1 MMKRMQQSR
10 DEDEGL
16 KAHWEKPALDD
27 SGGTDIVLPKMVQ
40 ELWPGVNGVY
50 WFRKEIYVPASW
62 AGQDLT
68 LSLGPIDDFDETFWN
83 GVPVG
88 RDSVWNVP
96 RTYTIPASEVKPGKA
111 VIAIRNTDD
120 HGNGG
125 LYGDG
130 AQMYVQPLT
139 KQVGDVVNL
148 DNSNG
153 SYDMFF
159 PLDGSNP
166 TVAEK
171 PMAEA
176 ISDALKGEGQNFFL
190 EPSKVVAV
198 VNEGNRAEVKNI
210 DTLIAALNKMKQNI
224 ITTINENEKKAI
236 EIDKEW
242 ATSKV
247 NGVDIK
253 DVVASAS
260 SAVINVHTATEE

>member
-1 MMKRMQQSR
+1 MNNEKTIDVNIKTVLADNRQAASLIGALIGKAYAKVESR
-10 DEDEGL
+10 DCWQGGKEGFENDKAKATAPGAAGLITNRSPRKFML
-16 KAHWEKPALDD
+16 KIQ
-27 SGGTDIVLPKMVQ
+27 DIL
-40 ELWPGVNGVY
+40 
-50 WFRKEIYVPASW
+50 
-62 AGQDLT
+62 
-68 LSLGPIDDFDETFWN
+68 
-83 GVPVG
+83 
-88 RDSVWNVP
+88 
-96 RTYTIPASEVKPGKA
+96 
-111 VIAIRNTDD
+111 
-120 HGNGG
+120 
-125 LYGDG
+125 G

-139 KQVGDVVNL
+139 KQVGVVVNL

-166 TVAEK
+166 TIVEK

-224 ITTINENEKKAI
+224 ITTINENEKKAAEI
-236 EIDKEW
+236 EKEW

>member
-1 MMKRMQQSR
+1 MNNEKTIDVNIKTVLADNRQAASLIGALIGKAYAKVESR
-10 DEDEGL
+10 DCWQGGKEGFENDKAKATAPGAAGLILNRSPRKFML
-16 KAHWEKPALDD
+16 KIQ
-27 SGGTDIVLPKMVQ
+27 DIL
-40 ELWPGVNGVY
+40 
-50 WFRKEIYVPASW
+50 
-62 AGQDLT
+62 
-68 LSLGPIDDFDETFWN
+68 
-83 GVPVG
+83 
-88 RDSVWNVP
+88 
-96 RTYTIPASEVKPGKA
+96 
-111 VIAIRNTDD
+111 
-120 HGNGG
+120 
-125 LYGDG
+125 G

-139 KQVGDVVNL
+139 KQVGVVVNL

-260 SAVINVHTATEE
+260 SAVLNVHTATEE

>member
-1 MMKRMQQSR
+1 MNNEKTIDVNIKTVLADNRQAASLIGALIGKAYAKVESR
-10 DEDEGL
+10 DCWQGGKEGFENDKAKATAPGAAGLITNRSPRKFML
-16 KAHWEKPALDD
+16 KIQ
-27 SGGTDIVLPKMVQ
+27 DIL
-40 ELWPGVNGVY
+40 
-50 WFRKEIYVPASW
+50 
-62 AGQDLT
+62 
-68 LSLGPIDDFDETFWN
+68 
-83 GVPVG
+83 
-88 RDSVWNVP
+88 
-96 RTYTIPASEVKPGKA
+96 
-111 VIAIRNTDD
+111 
-120 HGNGG
+120 
-125 LYGDG
+125 G
-130 AQMYVQPLT
+130 AQMYIQPLT
-139 KQVGDVVNL
+139 KQVGVVVNL
-148 DNSNG
+148 NNSDG

-166 TVAEK
+166 TIVEK

-210 DTLIAALNKMKQNI
+210 DSLIGALNKMKQNI
-224 ITTINENEKKAI
+224 ITTINENEKKAAEI
-236 EIDKEW
+236 EKEW

>member
-1 MMKRMQQSR
+1 MNNEKTIDVNIKTVLADNRQAASLIGALIGKAYAKVESR
-10 DEDEGL
+10 DCWQGGKEGFENDKAKATAPGAAGLITNRSPRKFML
-16 KAHWEKPALDD
+16 KIQ
-27 SGGTDIVLPKMVQ
+27 DIL
-40 ELWPGVNGVY
+40 
-50 WFRKEIYVPASW
+50 
-62 AGQDLT
+62 
-68 LSLGPIDDFDETFWN
+68 
-83 GVPVG
+83 
-88 RDSVWNVP
+88 
-96 RTYTIPASEVKPGKA
+96 
-111 VIAIRNTDD
+111 
-120 HGNGG
+120 
-125 LYGDG
+125 G
-130 AQMYVQPLT
+130 AQMYIQPLT
-139 KQVGDVVNL
+139 KQVGVVVNL
-148 DNSNG
+148 NNSDG

-166 TVAEK
+166 TIVEK

-210 DTLIAALNKMKQNI
+210 DTLIGALNKMKQNI
-224 ITTINENEKKAI
+224 ITTINENEKKAAEI
-236 EIDKEW
+236 EKEW

>member
-1 MMKRMQQSR
+1 MNNEKTIDVNIKTVLADNRQAASLIGALIGKAYAKVESR
-10 DEDEGL
+10 DCWQGGKEGFENDKAKATAPGAAGLITNRSPRKFML
-16 KAHWEKPALDD
+16 KIQ
-27 SGGTDIVLPKMVQ
+27 DIL
-40 ELWPGVNGVY
+40 
-50 WFRKEIYVPASW
+50 
-62 AGQDLT
+62 
-68 LSLGPIDDFDETFWN
+68 
-83 GVPVG
+83 
-88 RDSVWNVP
+88 
-96 RTYTIPASEVKPGKA
+96 
-111 VIAIRNTDD
+111 
-120 HGNGG
+120 
-125 LYGDG
+125 G

-139 KQVGDVVNL
+139 KQVGVVVNL
-148 DNSNG
+148 NNSDG

-166 TVAEK
+166 TIVEK

-210 DTLIAALNKMKQNI
+210 DTLIGALNKMKQNI
-224 ITTINENEKKAI
+224 ITTINENEKKAAEI
-236 EIDKEW
+236 EKEW

>member
-1 MMKRMQQSR
+1 MSNEKTIDVNIKTVLADNRQAASLIGALIGKAYAKVESR
-10 DEDEGL
+10 DCWQGGKEGFENDKAKATAPGAAGLITNRSPRKFML
-16 KAHWEKPALDD
+16 KIQ
-27 SGGTDIVLPKMVQ
+27 DIL
-40 ELWPGVNGVY
+40 
-50 WFRKEIYVPASW
+50 
-62 AGQDLT
+62 
-68 LSLGPIDDFDETFWN
+68 
-83 GVPVG
+83 
-88 RDSVWNVP
+88 
-96 RTYTIPASEVKPGKA
+96 
-111 VIAIRNTDD
+111 
-120 HGNGG
+120 
-125 LYGDG
+125 G
-130 AQMYVQPLT
+130 AQMYIQPLT
-139 KQVGDVVNL
+139 KQVGVVVNL
-148 DNSNG
+148 NNSDG

-166 TVAEK
+166 TIVEK

-210 DTLIAALNKMKQNI
+210 DSLIGALNKMKQNI
-224 ITTINENEKKAI
+224 ITTINENEKKAAEI
-236 EIDKEW
+236 EKEW

>member
-1 MMKRMQQSR
+1 MNNEKTIDVNIKTVLADNRQAASLIGALIGKAYAKVESR
-10 DEDEGL
+10 DCWQGGKEGFENDKAKATAPGAAGLITNRSPRKFML
-16 KAHWEKPALDD
+16 KIQ
-27 SGGTDIVLPKMVQ
+27 DIL
-40 ELWPGVNGVY
+40 
-50 WFRKEIYVPASW
+50 
-62 AGQDLT
+62 
-68 LSLGPIDDFDETFWN
+68 
-83 GVPVG
+83 
-88 RDSVWNVP
+88 
-96 RTYTIPASEVKPGKA
+96 
-111 VIAIRNTDD
+111 
-120 HGNGG
+120 
-125 LYGDG
+125 G

-139 KQVGDVVNL
+139 KQVGVVVNL

-210 DTLIAALNKMKQNI
+210 DTLIGALNKMKQNI
-224 ITTINENEKKAI
+224 ITTINENEKKAAEI
-236 EIDKEW
+236 EKEW

>member
-1 MMKRMQQSR
+1 MNNEKTIDVNIKTVLADNRQAASLIGALMGKAYAKVESR
-10 DEDEGL
+10 DCWQGGKEGFENDKAKATAPGAAGLILNRSPRKFML
-16 KAHWEKPALDD
+16 KIQ
-27 SGGTDIVLPKMVQ
+27 DIL
-40 ELWPGVNGVY
+40 
-50 WFRKEIYVPASW
+50 
-62 AGQDLT
+62 
-68 LSLGPIDDFDETFWN
+68 
-83 GVPVG
+83 
-88 RDSVWNVP
+88 
-96 RTYTIPASEVKPGKA
+96 
-111 VIAIRNTDD
+111 
-120 HGNGG
+120 
-125 LYGDG
+125 G
-130 AQMYVQPLT
+130 AQMYIQPLT
-139 KQVGDVVNL
+139 KQVGVVINL

-260 SAVINVHTATEE
+260 SAVLNVHTATEE

>member
-1 MMKRMQQSR
+1 MNNEKSIDVNIKTVLADNRRAASLVGALIGKAYAKVESR
-10 DEDEGL
+10 DCWQGGKEGFENDKAKATAPGAAGLITNRSPRKFML
-16 KAHWEKPALDD
+16 KIQ
-27 SGGTDIVLPKMVQ
+27 DIL
-40 ELWPGVNGVY
+40 
-50 WFRKEIYVPASW
+50 
-62 AGQDLT
+62 
-68 LSLGPIDDFDETFWN
+68 
-83 GVPVG
+83 
-88 RDSVWNVP
+88 
-96 RTYTIPASEVKPGKA
+96 
-111 VIAIRNTDD
+111 
-120 HGNGG
+120 
-125 LYGDG
+125 G

-139 KQVGDVVNL
+139 KQVGVVVNL
-148 DNSNG
+148 NNSDG

-166 TVAEK
+166 TIVEK

-210 DTLIAALNKMKQNI
+210 DTLISALNKMKQNI
-224 ITTINENEKKAI
+224 ITTINENEKKAAEI
-236 EIDKEW
+236 EKEW

>member
-1 MMKRMQQSR
+1 MSNEKTIDVNIKSVLADNRQAASLIGALIGKAYAKVESR
-10 DEDEGL
+10 DCWQGGKEGFENDKAKATAPGAAGLILNRSPRKFML
-16 KAHWEKPALDD
+16 KIH
-27 SGGTDIVLPKMVQ
+27 DIL
-40 ELWPGVNGVY
+40 
-50 WFRKEIYVPASW
+50 
-62 AGQDLT
+62 
-68 LSLGPIDDFDETFWN
+68 
-83 GVPVG
+83 
-88 RDSVWNVP
+88 
-96 RTYTIPASEVKPGKA
+96 
-111 VIAIRNTDD
+111 
-120 HGNGG
+120 
-125 LYGDG
+125 G

-139 KQVGDVVNL
+139 KQVGVVVNL

>member
-1 MMKRMQQSR
+1 MNNEKTIDVNIKTVLADNRQAASLIGALIGKAYAKVESR
-10 DEDEGL
+10 DCWQGGKEGFENDKAKATAPGAAGLILNRSPRKFML
-16 KAHWEKPALDD
+16 KIQ
-27 SGGTDIVLPKMVQ
+27 DIL
-40 ELWPGVNGVY
+40 
-50 WFRKEIYVPASW
+50 
-62 AGQDLT
+62 
-68 LSLGPIDDFDETFWN
+68 
-83 GVPVG
+83 
-88 RDSVWNVP
+88 
-96 RTYTIPASEVKPGKA
+96 
-111 VIAIRNTDD
+111 
-120 HGNGG
+120 
-125 LYGDG
+125 G

-139 KQVGDVVNL
+139 KQVGVVVNL
-148 DNSNG
+148 DSSNG

-210 DTLIAALNKMKQNI
+210 DTLIGALNKMKQNI

-260 SAVINVHTATEE
+260 SAVLNVHTATEE

>member
-1 MMKRMQQSR
+1 MSNEKTIDVNIKTVLADNRQAASLIGALIGKAYAKVESR
-10 DEDEGL
+10 DCWQGGKEGFENDKAKATAPGAAGLILNRSPRKFML
-16 KAHWEKPALDD
+16 KIQ
-27 SGGTDIVLPKMVQ
+27 DIL
-40 ELWPGVNGVY
+40 
-50 WFRKEIYVPASW
+50 
-62 AGQDLT
+62 
-68 LSLGPIDDFDETFWN
+68 
-83 GVPVG
+83 
-88 RDSVWNVP
+88 
-96 RTYTIPASEVKPGKA
+96 
-111 VIAIRNTDD
+111 
-120 HGNGG
+120 
-125 LYGDG
+125 G

-139 KQVGDVVNL
+139 KQVGVVVNL

-260 SAVINVHTATEE
+260 SAVLNVHTATEE

>member
-1 MMKRMQQSR
+1 MNNEKTIDVNIKTVLADNRQAASLIGALIGKAYAKVESR
-10 DEDEGL
+10 DCWQGGKEGFENDKAKATAPGAAGLILNRSPRKFML
-16 KAHWEKPALDD
+16 KIQ
-27 SGGTDIVLPKMVQ
+27 DIL
-40 ELWPGVNGVY
+40 
-50 WFRKEIYVPASW
+50 
-62 AGQDLT
+62 
-68 LSLGPIDDFDETFWN
+68 
-83 GVPVG
+83 
-88 RDSVWNVP
+88 
-96 RTYTIPASEVKPGKA
+96 
-111 VIAIRNTDD
+111 
-120 HGNGG
+120 
-125 LYGDG
+125 G
-130 AQMYVQPLT
+130 AQMYIQPLT
-139 KQVGDVVNL
+139 KQVGVVVNL

-260 SAVINVHTATEE
+260 SAVLNVHTATEE

>member
-1 MMKRMQQSR
+1 MNNEKSIDVNIKTVLADNRQAASIIGALVGKAYAKVESR
-10 DEDEGL
+10 DCWQGGKEGFENDKAKATAPGAAGLITNRSPRKFML
-16 KAHWEKPALDD
+16 KIQ
-27 SGGTDIVLPKMVQ
+27 DIL
-40 ELWPGVNGVY
+40 
-50 WFRKEIYVPASW
+50 
-62 AGQDLT
+62 
-68 LSLGPIDDFDETFWN
+68 
-83 GVPVG
+83 
-88 RDSVWNVP
+88 
-96 RTYTIPASEVKPGKA
+96 
-111 VIAIRNTDD
+111 
-120 HGNGG
+120 
-125 LYGDG
+125 G
-130 AQMYVQPLT
+130 AQIYIQPLT
-139 KQVGDVVNL
+139 KQVGVVVNL
-148 DNSNG
+148 NNADG

-166 TVAEK
+166 SIVEK

-224 ITTINENEKKAI
+224 ITTINENEKKAAEI
-236 EIDKEW
+236 EKEW

>member
-1 MMKRMQQSR
+1 MSNEKTIDVNIKTVLADNRQAASLIGALIGKAYAKVESR
-10 DEDEGL
+10 DCWQGGKEGFENDKAKAIAPGAAGLITNRSPRKFML
-16 KAHWEKPALDD
+16 KIQ
-27 SGGTDIVLPKMVQ
+27 DIL
-40 ELWPGVNGVY
+40 
-50 WFRKEIYVPASW
+50 
-62 AGQDLT
+62 
-68 LSLGPIDDFDETFWN
+68 
-83 GVPVG
+83 
-88 RDSVWNVP
+88 
-96 RTYTIPASEVKPGKA
+96 
-111 VIAIRNTDD
+111 
-120 HGNGG
+120 
-125 LYGDG
+125 G

-139 KQVGDVVNL
+139 KQVGVVVNL
-148 DNSNG
+148 NNSDG

-166 TVAEK
+166 TIVEK

-210 DTLIAALNKMKQNI
+210 DTLIGALNKMKQNI
-224 ITTINENEKKAI
+224 ITTINENEKKAAEI
-236 EIDKEW
+236 EKEW

>member
-1 MMKRMQQSR
+1 MNNEKTIDVNIKTVLADNRQAASLIGALIGKAYAKVESR
-10 DEDEGL
+10 DCWQGGKEGFENDKAKATAPGAAGLITNRSPRKFML
-16 KAHWEKPALDD
+16 KIQ
-27 SGGTDIVLPKMVQ
+27 DIL
-40 ELWPGVNGVY
+40 
-50 WFRKEIYVPASW
+50 
-62 AGQDLT
+62 
-68 LSLGPIDDFDETFWN
+68 
-83 GVPVG
+83 
-88 RDSVWNVP
+88 
-96 RTYTIPASEVKPGKA
+96 
-111 VIAIRNTDD
+111 
-120 HGNGG
+120 
-125 LYGDG
+125 G

-139 KQVGDVVNL
+139 KQVGVVVNL
-148 DNSNG
+148 NNSDG

-166 TVAEK
+166 TIVEK

-210 DTLIAALNKMKQNI
+210 DSLIGALNKMKQNI
-224 ITTINENEKKAI
+224 ITTINENEKKAAEI
-236 EIDKEW
+236 EKEW

-260 SAVINVHTATEE
+260 SAVINVHTATEEQV

>member
-1 MMKRMQQSR
+1 MNNEKTIDVNIKTVLADNRQAASLIGALIGKAYAKVESR
-10 DEDEGL
+10 DCWQGGKEGFENDKAKATAPGAAGLILNRSPRKFML
-16 KAHWEKPALDD
+16 KIQ
-27 SGGTDIVLPKMVQ
+27 DIL
-40 ELWPGVNGVY
+40 
-50 WFRKEIYVPASW
+50 
-62 AGQDLT
+62 
-68 LSLGPIDDFDETFWN
+68 
-83 GVPVG
+83 
-88 RDSVWNVP
+88 
-96 RTYTIPASEVKPGKA
+96 
-111 VIAIRNTDD
+111 
-120 HGNGG
+120 
-125 LYGDG
+125 G

-139 KQVGDVVNL
+139 KQVGVVVNL

>member
-1 MMKRMQQSR
+1 MSNEKTIDVNIKTVLADNRQAASLIGALIGKAYAKVESR
-10 DEDEGL
+10 DCWQGGKEGFENDKAKATAPGAAGLITNRSPRKFML
-16 KAHWEKPALDD
+16 KIQ
-27 SGGTDIVLPKMVQ
+27 DIL
-40 ELWPGVNGVY
+40 
-50 WFRKEIYVPASW
+50 
-62 AGQDLT
+62 
-68 LSLGPIDDFDETFWN
+68 
-83 GVPVG
+83 
-88 RDSVWNVP
+88 
-96 RTYTIPASEVKPGKA
+96 
-111 VIAIRNTDD
+111 
-120 HGNGG
+120 
-125 LYGDG
+125 G

-139 KQVGDVVNL
+139 KQVGVVVNL
-148 DNSNG
+148 NNSDG

-166 TVAEK
+166 TIAEK

-210 DTLIAALNKMKQNI
+210 DTLIGALNKMKQNI

-260 SAVINVHTATEE
+260 SAVLNVHTATEE